1 MSVVSFPK
9 RQEPDAI
16 FVCNCG
22 CASFELHADGRAT
35 CRSCDA
41 IADDGGWKVKADGDK
56 HHDGIV
62 TYSDGGN
69 GGDFAERK
77 IKRDAQSA
85 EWIICGTWDGR
96 IMSWSDGFIET
107 PEQEAWLRNHV
118 EIGLT
123 EILKDK
129 P

>member
-9 RQEPDAI
+9 RQDPDAI

-35 CRSCDA
+35 CRSCDSVV
-41 IADDGGWKVKADGDK
+41 DDGGWKVRAEGDK
-56 HHDGIV
+56 PHDGIV
-62 TYSDGGN
+62 TYSDAGN
-69 GGDFAERK
+69 GDDFAERK

-85 EWIICGTWDGR
+85 EWIICGTWSGR
-96 IMSWSDGFIET
+96 IMSWSDSFIET
-107 PEQEAWLRNHV
+107 PEQEEWMRSHV
-118 EIGLT
+118 EIGLA